1 MAFNIINFQSEL
13 NQRGLAKTSHYD
25 VDFTGLSDMPWT
37 SGLNISRELSLRC
50 EAAELPGRSITT
62 LETRTYGPLRKIA
75 YGQIYTDMTLTFI
88 ASQNLRE
95 RVLFEKWHEYMLGIS
110 EDNGLSNNM
119 NTYNVQYYKNYTINL
134 IVSQY
139 QDAKN
144 NIPTY
149 RCRIFEAYPIS
160 MSAQQL
166 QWGADEFQK
175 IQVTF
180 AYHHWK
186 RMNWQD
192 INNPS
197 PSPSNALFNSAQ
209 LAILNT
215 AIAQSG
221 KVLSRDVA
229 ILAGQATKIPVLRNA
244 VKNIF

>member
-25 VDFTGLSDMPWT
+25 VDFTGMASRPWT
-37 SGLNISRELSLRC
+37 AGIENITHGLMLRC
-50 EAAELPGRSITT
+50 DAAELPGRSVAT
-62 LETRTYGPLRKIA
+62 LPARTYGPLRKIA
-75 YGQIYTDMTLTFI
+75 YDQVYSDMTLSFI

-95 RVLFEKWHEYMLGIS
+95 RVLFEKWHEFILGIADGINAS
-110 EDNGLSNNM
+110 ER
-119 NTYNVQYYKNYTINL
+119 NTYNVQYYKDYTVDLEIR
-134 IVSQY
+134 QY
-139 QDAKN
+139 QDSGEVESYACKV
-144 NIPTY
+144 
-149 RCRIFEAYPIS
+149 FEAYPIS

-166 QWGADEFQK
+166 QWGEDAFHR

-186 RMNWQD
+186 RSGRLRA
-192 INNPS
+192 NNPAV
-197 PSPSNALFNSAQ
+197 PPSNALFSSAQ

-215 AIAQSG
+215 VIAQSG
-221 KVLSRDVA
+221 RVLSRDAA